1 MGDIP
6 DHLFFTVQ
14 MMFAV
19 ITPALIVRAFVDR
32 IKLVA
37 VLIFC
42 PLWLMLVYA
51 VVHQWLWESS
61 FLAELIMVDF
71 ARGLV
76 LHVTCG
82 TAVVLVAVV
91 MGGQRKDP
99 PEFGQ
104 SVAVQS
110 S

>member
-1 MGDIP
+1 MAIGGFGKP
-6 DHLFFTVQ
+6 
-14 MMFAV
+14 
-19 ITPALIVRAFVDR
+19 LIVRAFVDR
-32 IKLVA
+32 IKLLA

-61 FLAELIMVDF
+61 FLAELSMMDF

-91 MGGQRKDP
+91 MGRQREDP